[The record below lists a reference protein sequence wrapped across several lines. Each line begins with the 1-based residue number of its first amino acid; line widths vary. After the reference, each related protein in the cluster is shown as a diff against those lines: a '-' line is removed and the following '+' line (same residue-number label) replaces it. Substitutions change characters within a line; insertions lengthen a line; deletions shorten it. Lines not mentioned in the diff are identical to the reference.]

1 MTYSIVARDPET
13 GQLGVAVQ
21 SRYFSV
27 GSVVTWAEAGVGA
40 VATQS
45 MANPDYGP
53 QGVALMRTRLTAPQ
67 ALAALVENDSGR
79 DVRQVAMVDAHGSAA
94 AHTGARC
101 IAAAGQIV
109 GAGFSV
115 QANMMVDDTIWP
127 AMHAAYTGASG
138 DLADRMLA
146 ALDAAQAAGGD
157 LRGQQSAALLVVEG
171 KRRARPWRGVVAELR
186 VEDHTAPLVE
196 LRRLLRLQRAYKLVD
211 AADDAAG
218 ASRIDDAMACYQQAL
233 ELAPDHDELQ
243 FWAAVALFRQ
253 GREEDATALFRKAFA
268 QNPGMAR
275 LVPRLVPLGLV
286 RQDAVARIASL
297 RDAQ

>member
-1 MTYSIVARDPET
+1 MTYSIVARDAET
-13 GQLGVAVQ
+13 GQMGVAVQ

-45 MANPDYGP
+45 IANPDYGP
-53 QGVALMRTRLTAPQ
+53 RGIALMRTGLSAAQ

-79 DVRQVAMVDAHGSAA
+79 DVRQVAMVDANGVVS
-94 AHTGARC
+94 AHTGSRC

-109 GAGFSV
+109 GDGFSV

-127 AMHAAYTGASG
+127 AMHAAYTSATGN
-138 DLADRMLA
+138 LADRLLA

-157 LRGQQSAALLVVEG
+157 IRGQQSAALLVVEG
-171 KRRARPWRGVVAELR
+171 ERSAKPWRGVVAELR
-186 VEDHTAPLVE
+186 VEDHAAPLTE

-211 AADDAAG
+211 AADDDAG
-218 ASRIDDAMACYQQAL
+218 HGRLDEAMARYQQAFA
-233 ELAPDHDELQ
+233 LAPDHDELQ
-243 FWAAVALFRQ
+243 FWAAIALFRQ
-253 GREEDATALFRKAFA
+253 GREDDAIALFRKAFA
-268 QNPGMAR
+268 QNPAMAR

-286 RQDAVARIASL
+286 REDAVARIT
-297 RDAQ
+297 DTTGQ